1 MFFIYCRYFF
11 IHYAYSIILTVEKN
25 IRSIWSCFFGGH
37 YLQSI
42 KCCWRLIQSH
52 WAAGVIWVPGAGC
65 CRLLNRRLTCLSL
78 QMDTCHF
85 QNGHFVWLSVF
96 SWMHP
101 WFVCFWTIQ
110 PHKMA
115 LAALWFRCVPLWFL
129 PPRSSQDVHS
139 EAGHRGWHSEPRA
152 RCLAAEAMASG

>member
-1 MFFIYCRYFF
+1 MRCPLHTRRRQLTPPKVRVLQTILWVVSTGRNIIFLDLFYLDLFYSLRIFNHTYCREKHPFNLKLFF
-11 IHYAYSIILTVEKN
+11 WGALPAIT
-25 IRSIWSCFFGGH
+25 
-37 YLQSI
+37 
-42 KCCWRLIQSH
+42 CCGRLIQSH

-101 WFVCFWTIQ
+101 
-110 PHKMA
+110 
-115 LAALWFRCVPLWFL
+115 
-129 PPRSSQDVHS
+129 
-139 EAGHRGWHSEPRA
+139 
-152 RCLAAEAMASG
+152 